1 MKANLRKIDL
11 TGFEA
16 VSAQAQVKPEVCW
29 IDIARLV
36 IDDLYQRPLECRGRG
51 NIQRIAR
58 DFSWGRFMPVLVAP
72 VSERQLAIIDGQHR
86 VHAAALC
93 GFKQVP
99 AMIVEMTNQE
109 QARSF
114 AWINGQVTAITPLQV
129 FKAALVAGED
139 WATSCRQVVAE
150 ADCTMMTTN
159 YSANKK
165 KPGQVFC
172 IGLIK
177 SHVLKSRGTIVR
189 RGLKAIRQSVG
200 GDHVEYYGAVVL
212 KAWFATIEI
221 THVWSVPVLVEFLN
235 ARPFGEVLHK
245 VDRLRET
252 PEYFNKSRGVLFQAS
267 LGALLGQFLR
277 DHQGA
282 VS

>member
-11 TGFEA
+11 TGFEK
-16 VSAQAQVKPEVCW
+16 VSAPAQVKPEMCW
-29 IDIARLV
+29 VDIARLV
-36 IDDLYQRPLECRGRG
+36 IDDRYQRPLECRGRG

-58 DFSWGRFMPVLVAP
+58 DFAWGRFTPILVAP

-109 QARSF
+109 QACSF

-139 WATSCRQVVAE
+139 WATACRQVVAE
-150 ADCTMMTTN
+150 ADCMMMTTN

-177 SHVLKSRGTIVR
+177 SHVLKSRETIVR
-189 RGLKAIRQSVG
+189 RGLKAIRQSVC
-200 GDHVEYYGAVVL
+200 GDHVEYYGVVVL
-212 KAWFATIEI
+212 KAWFAVIEEKRI
-221 THVWSVPVLVEFLN
+221 RAVPDLVAFLN
-235 ARPFGEVLHK
+235 AHPFGELLHQ